1 MQLRLCFTA
10 TSRGWLESFK
20 NKKKEKKKREN
31 MTLVN
36 IISLISLAWTHLEIR
51 SLQQ

>member
-1 MQLRLCFTA
+1 MQLRLWFTA

-20 NKKKEKKKREN
+20 LKKKKKREN

>member
-20 NKKKEKKKREN
+20 LKKKKKEREHDLSEHN
-31 MTLVN
+31 
-36 IISLISLAWTHLEIR
+36 
-51 SLQQ
+51 